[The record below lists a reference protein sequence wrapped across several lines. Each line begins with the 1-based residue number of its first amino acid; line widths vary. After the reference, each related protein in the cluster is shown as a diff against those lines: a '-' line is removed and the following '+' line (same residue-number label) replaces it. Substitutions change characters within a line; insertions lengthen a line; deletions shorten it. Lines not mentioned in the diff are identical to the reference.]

1 MRLKYIALTLAIALL
16 IAAAPVVAADRYQL
30 DPVHSYV
37 GFSVR
42 HLMVSWVKGEFK
54 EFSGEIIYDPE
65 DVSRSSVS
73 VRINAASL
81 DTRNDRRNNH
91 LKSPDFFA
99 AEQFPEITFQSKR
112 VEKRRDAYV
121 AIGDL
126 TIRGITKEIE
136 LPFTLAGPVTGPDGR
151 PRLGAEAGTTIN
163 RLDFQV
169 SWNRALEGG
178 GLVVGD
184 DVKIELQVE
193 AVGPEPPPQPA
204 SEKN

>member
-1 MRLKYIALTLAIALL
+1 MRWKNIALGLTLSLF
-16 IAAAPVVAADRYQL
+16 AASAPAKAADRYQL

-54 EFSGEIIYDPE
+54 EFSGEIVHDPQ
-65 DVSRSSVS
+65 DLGQSSVR
-73 VRINAASL
+73 VAIKAASL
-81 DTRNDRRNNH
+81 DTRNERRNNH
-91 LKSPDFFA
+91 LKSPDFFSV
-99 AEQFPEITFQSKR
+99 EQFPEITFQSKR
-112 VEKRRDAYV
+112 VAKRGDGYV

-151 PRLGAEAGTTIN
+151 PRLGAEAATTIN

-184 DVKIELQVE
+184 DAKIEIQVE
-193 AVGPEPPPQPA
+193 AIGPEPPPQPA